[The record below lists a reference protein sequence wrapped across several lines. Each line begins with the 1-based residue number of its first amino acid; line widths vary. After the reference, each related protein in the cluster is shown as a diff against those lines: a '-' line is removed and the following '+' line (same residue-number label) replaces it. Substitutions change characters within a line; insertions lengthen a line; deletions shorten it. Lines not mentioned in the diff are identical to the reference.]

1 MKRRAV
7 RIFVIV
13 GLVILPFA
21 LLRIETVRA
30 WLADLVDHLRVAG
43 PAGWV
48 AFVASD
54 VVGALLVAPLWLM
67 SGIAGYVYGFAHG
80 FALAITGVVLGAF
93 VAFGLGHLG
102 LRGLMTPREEER
114 GLLRSIHRAVG
125 HDGLRIVLLL
135 RISVLPQAML
145 SYVFATTPLRFR
157 DFAIATSIGL
167 VPATL
172 IHVYVGSIVRDI
184 AALLAGDA
192 APPGVLRWVILGGA
206 AIASLTAMIVV
217 TRVARR
223 ALKKADEAGAL
234 PETQTR

>member
-1 MKRRAV
+1 MKRRVARV
-7 RIFVIV
+7 LVIV

-21 LLRIETVRA
+21 LLRIEAVRT
-30 WLADLVDHLRVAG
+30 WLAGLVDHLRVAG
-43 PAGWV
+43 PLGWA
-48 AFVASD
+48 AFVAAD

-67 SGIAGYVYGFAHG
+67 SGIAGFVYGFAHG

-93 VAFGLGHLG
+93 TSFGLGHLG
-102 LRGLMTPREEER
+102 LRGLMTPREDER

-125 HDGLRIVLLL
+125 HDGLRIALLL

-167 VPATL
+167 VPATTL
-172 IHVYVGSIVRDI
+172 HVYVGSIVSDI
-184 AALLAGDA
+184 AALLQGDA
-192 APPGVLRWVILGGA
+192 APPGVIRWVILGLA
-206 AIASLTAMIVV
+206 AIASAAAMIVV

-223 ALKKADEAGAL
+223 ALRAADEAAAL
-234 PETQTR
+234 SETQTR